1 MVRPEEESRLLSR
14 VGDETSCWIGRP
26 NFEEQSPVGHCST
39 PDSAAAQLASDRVA
53 LGGFPPRALA
63 DPYVL
68 ALEHTVPQ
76 SWVCC
81 MPVNRMDGSYTRQR
95 VSLERALKA
104 DPVER
109 AVTVPA
115 KKPLPPPTLNLGQEP

>member
-1 MVRPEEESRLLSR
+1 MAARMPLSLSESAS
-14 VGDETSCWIGRP
+14 DIS
-26 NFEEQSPVGHCST
+26 FEHRGQLAQS
-39 PDSAAAQLASDRVA
+39 ASDRVA

-81 MPVNRMDGSYTRQR
+81 MSVNRMDGSYTRQR

-109 AVTVPA
+109 AITVA
-115 KKPLPPPTLNLGQEP
+115 AIQPLPPPTLNLAQEPG

>member
-1 MVRPEEESRLLSR
+1 MPSSVP
-14 VGDETSCWIGRP
+14 VVTS
-26 NFEEQSPVGHCST
+26 FEARKQP
-39 PDSAAAQLASDRVA
+39 SATCFGLIRDRVA
-53 LGGFPPRALA
+53 LGGFPPRALT

-104 DPVER
+104 DPVES
-109 AVTVPA
+109 AVTVA
-115 KKPLPPPTLNLGQEP
+115 AIQPLPPPTLNLAQEPG